1 MKKFLKN
8 VRRPIILS
16 VIFAIS
22 FVVSFSI
29 FSAINK
35 HEELSYTK
43 LVSCVNSGEV
53 ESIIIDSSGAK
64 AEVKLKN
71 DEKVKSIVIPSEDSI
86 TELLTQNEL
95 KGNHIEFSKKEASA
109 GVSTIA
115 SIISLIF
122 TIAIN
127 SLLIAFIVI
136 MFKSMKRT
144 VGNTD
149 VGNVAVQKD
158 IKVRF
163 SDVAGIDPQ
172 KEEIIEIVSFL
183 KDPKKYKQI
192 GAKIPKGLLL
202 HGEPGTGKTLLAKA
216 IAGEAGVPF
225 FNMNGSEFEE
235 MFVGLGASRVRSLFK
250 KARANAPSIIFID
263 EIDAVGGKR
272 GGRYN
277 YSEQTL
283 NQLLVEMDGFTDDD
297 VIVIAATNRIDS
309 LDPALLRPGRF
320 NRQIFVPTPDIKGR
334 EEILGI
340 HTRDIKLKSDVDL
353 KEIASKTAGYTGAE
367 LENVSNEAAIIAIRN
382 NHTEVSQ
389 SDMNEA
395 LRKQMIGIA
404 EKNKVISDDVK
415 KLVSYHEAGHALVS
429 HFVGEKSKVIE
440 ISIISRGRAGGYTM
454 YEDTDDNL
462 QYMSKKA
469 CLNKITSLLAGRAAE
484 KLILG
489 DVSTGAQNDLE
500 RATKLATLMVTK
512 YGMSDKI
519 GPISLTDEEILYLNK
534 DFSNPI
540 NVEIKNIIQRCS
552 DMADKI
558 LKEKIDILHAL
569 AEELANK
576 ETISGDEFR
585 NIVSVK

>member
-283 NQLLVEMDGFTDDD
+283 NQLLVEMDGFTDDN

-558 LKEKIDILHAL
+558 LKEKIDILHEL

>member
-1 MKKFLKN
+1 MKKILKN
-8 VRRPIILS
+8 VRRPIILF

-43 LVSCVNSGEV
+43 LVSYVNSGEV

-283 NQLLVEMDGFTDDD
+283 NQLLVEMDGFTDDN

-585 NIVSVK
+585 SIVSVK

>member
-149 VGNVAVQKD
+149 VGNVAVQND

-283 NQLLVEMDGFTDDD
+283 NQLLGEMDGFTDDN

-585 NIVSVK
+585 SIVSVK